1 MPFKFIDVS
10 RYATGTYAEDEGTV
24 TCSKCEAGYFLPTEK
39 ASSRLQCRKCVPG
52 TRSGEGAG
60 GCFLCPPGQYG
71 DQEAMAECFMCPPG
85 TFNPSA
91 AWGGRLDHSCW
102 FVSLKQKNRFAQ
114 IVRLINRANAEL
126 LARLS
131 TRSVIG
137 GVGLKSDERKA

>member
-1 MPFKFIDVS
+1 M
-10 RYATGTYAEDEGTV
+10 

-91 AWGGRLDHSCW
+91 AWGGRATIRVGSFLSNKKID
-102 FVSLKQKNRFAQ
+102 SLK
-114 IVRLINRANAEL
+114 LLGLLTEL
-126 LARLS
+126 MLS
-131 TRSVIG
+131 Y
-137 GVGLKSDERKA
+137 